1 MKKKL
6 LLSVALLAS
15 AMMMNGQTAVDFT
28 VNDCAGTSHHLFGEL
43 DAGKVVVI
51 AFVDPCTSCIAPSG
65 TAYSLVQNF
74 AASYPGRVLFYLSDD
89 LANTSCATLTS
100 WWTGASGVGMPAVPT
115 FSSTSVLMSDYG
127 GPAMPKIVVLGGYNH
142 AVLFTQNNGLNSA
155 NFTAAIQLGLQTGID
170 EASNVLF
177 DLNLYPNPAT
187 SAINMKYTLKEN
199 AKTNVDIY
207 NLIGEKIKSIALDNT
222 TIGANETSLS
232 TEGLTNGVYVLKITS
247 GSFSE
252 YKNFTIAK

>member
-1 MKKKL
+1 MKRKL
-6 LLSVALLAS
+6 LLSFTLLAS

-51 AFVDPCTSCIAPSG
+51 AFVDPCASCIAPSG
-65 TAYSLVQNF
+65 TALGIVQSF
-74 AASYPGRVLFYLSDD
+74 ASSYPGRVLYYLSDD
-89 LANTSCATLTS
+89 VANTSCTTLTS
-100 WWTGASGVGMPAVPT
+100 WGNTNGITGVPV
-115 FSSTSVLMSDYG
+115 FSSTSVLMADYG

-177 DLNLYPNPAT
+177 DLNLYPNPTT

-207 NLIGEKIKSIALDNT
+207 NLIGEKIKSIALDNA

-232 TEGLTNGVYVLKITS
+232 TEGLTNGAYVLKITS